1 MEGKTLNRARIILNK
16 FFGYSSFKEGQGE
29 VISNI
34 LSGKDSF
41 CILPTGGGKSIC
53 YQIPA
58 LLFEGL
64 TLVISPLISL
74 MKDQVDSVREV
85 GISAEYIN
93 SSLSLDD
100 IDDIILKAKKQ
111 EIKLLYVAPERL
123 DSEFFIKRLEK
134 INISQIAIDEAHCV
148 SIWGHDFRK
157 SYRNIAP
164 FINRLKKR
172 PIVTAFTATA
182 TKEVS
187 DDTIK
192 LLELKNPFI
201 YKGSFNRENLEIN
214 IYKEEDKLDFITSFI
229 RENEDKAGIIYCQT
243 TKEVEGLYNYL
254 SDRGFYLSKYHGKM
268 NSNDKNKNQ
277 EAFLNEDTNIIIAT
291 NAFGMGINKSN
302 VRYIIHFDLPKNLE
316 SYYQEIGRAGR
327 DGEKAKCYLMYNR
340 EDISTIEYLINTT
353 IEFDRRELELRKLQN
368 MINFCEYDGCY
379 RYFILNYFGQNSS
392 VDYCNSCS
400 NCLNNNELRDMTVE
414 AQKILSCI
422 YRTHEKVGEGVLV
435 DILRGVRGPKIEKN
449 KYFELSTFAI
459 MSEYSGDLI
468 RSIISE
474 LIKNGYLDR
483 KENTYSMMKLNN
495 RSLDILK
502 GKEQVFL
509 KLEENS
515 TDICLDEAL
524 FKKFRI
530 LRKDL
535 ARKEGVKPYI
545 IFTDNILI
553 EIVNRLPKNREEL
566 ALIPGMGEEKLR
578 KYTPFILTILRDY
591 EKSKK

>member
-1 MEGKTLNRARIILNK
+1 MNRARIILNK

-400 NCLNNNELRDMTVE
+400 NCLNNNELRDMTIE

-515 TDICLDEAL
+515 TDICLDEVL

-553 EIVNRLPKNREEL
+553 EIVNRLPKDREEL

>member
-1 MEGKTLNRARIILNK
+1 MNRARIILNK

-459 MSEYSGDLI
+459 MSEYSGILI

-578 KYTPFILTILRDY
+578 KYAPFILTILRDY
-591 EKSKK
+591 EKFKK

>member
-1 MEGKTLNRARIILNK
+1 MNRARIILNK

-34 LSGKDSF
+34 LSGRDSF

-187 DDTIK
+187 EDTIK
-192 LLELKNPFI
+192 LLELKSPFI
-201 YKGSFNRENLEIN
+201 YRGSFNRENLEIN

-229 RENEDKAGIIYCQT
+229 RGNEDKAGIIYCQT

-340 EDISTIEYLINTT
+340 EDISIIEYLINTT
-353 IEFDRRELELRKLQN
+353 IEFDRREFELRKLQN
-368 MINFCEYDGCY
+368 MINFCEYNGCY

-422 YRTHEKVGEGVLV
+422 YRTYEKVGEGVLV

-459 MSEYSGDLI
+459 MSEYSGNLI

-591 EKSKK
+591 EKYKK

>member
-1 MEGKTLNRARIILNK
+1 MNRARIILNK

-100 IDDIILKAKKQ
+100 IDGIILKAKKQ

-187 DDTIK
+187 EDTIK

-459 MSEYSGDLI
+459 MSEYSGNLI

-591 EKSKK
+591 EKYKK